1 MAELPEAPPI
11 TIAILPNFDKVLSGS
26 LCVMRDFCVNLSFY
40 TVYQMVIKNKEY
52 MKFCR
57 TGRLC
62 VMWDFCD
69 NLSFYTDCQMVIK
82 NNEYVY
88 EILLNRQTVCG
99 NKKKGILYEILTNW
113 QTVCNVRFLC

>member
-40 TVYQMVIKNKEY
+40 T
-52 MKFCR
+52 
-57 TGRLC
+57 
-62 VMWDFCD
+62 
-69 NLSFYTDCQMVIK
+69 DCQIVIK

-113 QTVCNVRFLC
+113 QTVCNVRFLW